1 MATKGKITVNFALR
15 FVAAIAK
22 NRYVALPL
30 RYSTIA
36 YKDIVYYAAKA
47 AHVPESSIEV
57 AMDALYDALSYF
69 VLNGHNVKID
79 GLGTFAFGINA
90 YAQDDISAAGADAV
104 HNMKVMY
111 LAEMSLRQMLNNV
124 AITTQITNPNGLP
137 VDDTALAEVSE
148 ILYRVGNSTNWR
160 KAPFGAQIAVPAEG
174 ITVRISGV
182 RMSRQSVV
190 AEFED
195 SDDSI
200 VSTLSDRGAKSLEY
214 LITRS
219 TETPTYL
226 SKISIVDGATDIGVF
241 WYSYPGA
248 VISIINKLVMNGIDV
263 TAKPSPVAVVSA
275 NPNLLNIYGS
285 NMQVME
291 VTFTNCTAMLQSS
304 SSAMLQ
310 YRISAVTGNVVMTCE
325 DPYSTTKTF
334 VFSGASGGGSSSA
347 SDPVVTSL
355 SANGISVENGGSS
368 TVQAGQSY
376 NFVFAGAN
384 LSGVRQSDLIV
395 PSGATIS
402 NFAASANQVSFTLTI
417 GSVGGTIGIRVNGAT
432 AFSVSVT
439 IPTNIDASITSIG
452 GVANNGTL
460 QVTPSSGRVT
470 VTVAGTG
477 LNSLSASNFVMSGCT
492 MSLNE
497 GSATERQLTIQG
509 NNGFGGGTL
518 RVQVDGTTIFT
529 VTIDTGGEA
538 SF

>member
-1 MATKGKITVNFALR
+1 MATKGKIQVNFALR

-148 ILYRVGNSTNWR
+148 ILYRVGNSMNWR
-160 KAPFGAQIAVPAEG
+160 KAPFGAQVAVPAEG
-174 ITVRISGV
+174 ITLRISGV
-182 RMSRQSVV
+182 RMSRSSV
-190 AEFED
+190 AAD
-195 SDDSI
+195 IAGSASI
-200 VSTLSDRGAKSLEY
+200 HADIIDRGSKTLEY
-214 LITRS
+214 VITRS
-219 TETPTYL
+219 SDTPTYL
-226 SKISIVDGATDIGVF
+226 SYIVVNDGVNEIATF
-241 WYSYPGA
+241 YYSVPG
-248 VISIINKLVMNGIDV
+248 STRPIIHKLVMNGIDV
-263 TAKPSPVAVVSA
+263 TSKPSPVAVVSA
-275 NPNLLNIYGS
+275 DPNLLNIYGA
-285 NMQVME
+285 NMQSLTP
-291 VTFTNCTAMLQSS
+291 TFTNCTATLQSS
-304 SSAMLQ
+304 SAAMLQ
-310 YRISAVTGNVVMTCE
+310 YRITAVTGNVVMTCN
-325 DPYSTTKTF
+325 DTVHTTKTF
-334 VFSGASGGGSSSA
+334 VFSGTSGGGSSSS

-384 LSGVRQSDLIV
+384 LSSVRQSDLIV

-417 GSVGGTIGIRVNGAT
+417 GSVGGTIGIRVKGAT

-439 IPTNIDASITSIG
+439 IPSDIEATITNIG

-460 QVTPSSGRVT
+460 QVTPTGSNAT
-470 VTVAGTG
+470 VNVVGTG
-477 LNSLSASNFVMSGCT
+477 LDTLSASNFVMSGHT

-497 GSATERQLTIQG
+497 GTATQRSLTITG
-509 NNGFGGGTL
+509 TNGFDGGTL

-529 VTIDTGGEA
+529 VTIDTGGEVN
-538 SF
+538 F

>member
-15 FVAAIAK
+15 FVAAISK

-137 VDDTALAEVSE
+137 VDDSALAEVTE
-148 ILYRVGNSTNWR
+148 ILYRVGNSMNWR
-160 KAPFGAQIAVPAEG
+160 KASFGAQVAVPAEG
-174 ITVRISGV
+174 ITLRISGV
-182 RMSRQSVV
+182 RMSRSSVS
-190 AEFED
+190 AMIFGSASIH
-195 SDDSI
+195 SDI
-200 VSTLSDRGAKSLEY
+200 SDRSAKSLEY
-214 LITRS
+214 VITRAS
-219 TETPTYL
+219 DTATYIEAITV
-226 SKISIVDGATDIGVF
+226 SDGATEIASRH
-241 WYSYPGA
+241 YSVPGA
-248 VISIINKLVMNGIDV
+248 TDAFINQLLMNGIDV
-263 TAKPSPVAVVSA
+263 TTKPSPVAVVSA
-275 NPNLLNIYGS
+275 DPNLLNIYGA
-285 NMQVME
+285 NMQSMNA
-291 VTFTNCTAMLQSS
+291 TFTNCTATLQSS
-304 SSAMLQ
+304 SAAMLQ
-310 YRISAVTGNVVMTCE
+310 YRITAVTGNVVMTCN
-325 DPYSTTKTF
+325 DSDMTTKTF
-334 VFSGASGGGSSSA
+334 VFSGTGGGSSSSSA
-347 SDPVVTSL
+347 PIVTSL
-355 SANGISVENGGSS
+355 SANGISVANGGSS

-395 PSGATIS
+395 PTGASIS

-432 AFSVSVT
+432 AFSVSVSIPSDIAAT
-439 IPTNIDASITSIG
+439 ITNIE
-452 GVANNGTL
+452 GVSNNGSKTVEISDDNRRATFAINGSGLDTL
-460 QVTPSSGRVT
+460 TDANIVFSGANVT
-470 VTVAGTG
+470 
-477 LNSLSASNFVMSGCT
+477 
-492 MSLNE
+492 LNE
-497 GSATERQLTIQG
+497 GTESHRLATLQFSSSPSDG
-509 NNGFGGGTL
+509 PL
-518 RVQVDGTTIFT
+518 RVQIDGTTIFT
-529 VTIDTGGEA
+529 LNITWDVMM
-538 SF
+538 

>member
-1 MATKGKITVNFALR
+1 MATKGKIQVNFALR
-15 FVAAIAK
+15 YVAAIAK

-90 YAQDDISAAGADAV
+90 YAQNDISEAGADAV
-104 HNMKVMY
+104 HNMKIMY

-124 AITTQITNPNGLP
+124 AISTQITNPNGLP
-137 VDDTALAEVSE
+137 VDDSALAEVSK
-148 ILYRVGNSTNWR
+148 ILYRVGNSMNWR
-160 KAPFGAQIAVPAEG
+160 EASFGAQVAVPAEG

-182 RMSRQSVV
+182 RMSRSSV
-190 AEFED
+190 AATING
-195 SDDSI
+195 SANI
-200 VSTLSDRGAKSLEY
+200 VSTLSDRSAKSLEY
-214 LITRS
+214 VITRS
-219 TETPTYL
+219 TDAATYL
-226 SKISIVDGATDIGVF
+226 SDIVIVDGATNIGTF
-241 WYSYPGA
+241 RYSVPG
-248 VISIINKLVMNGIDV
+248 STHSYINKLVMNGIDV
-263 TAKPSPVAVVSA
+263 TSKPSPVAVVSA
-275 NPNLLNIYGS
+275 SPNLLNIYGA
-285 NMQVME
+285 NMQNVSA
-291 VTFTNCTAMLQSS
+291 TFTNCTATLQSS

-310 YRISAVTGNVVMTCE
+310 YRITNVTGNVVMTC
-325 DPYSTTKTF
+325 DDDDDTTKTF
-334 VFSGASGGGSSSA
+334 VFSGASGGGSSSS

-395 PSGATIS
+395 PTGATIS

-417 GSVGGTIGIRVNGAT
+417 GSVGGTIGLRINGST

-439 IPTNIDASITSIG
+439 IPSDIEASITSIG

-460 QVTPSSGRVT
+460 QVTPSGSSASVS
-470 VTVAGTG
+470 VVGTG
-477 LNSLSASNFVMSGCT
+477 LDSLSASNFVMSGYT
-492 MSLNE
+492 MALNE
-497 GSATERQLTIQG
+497 GTATQRQLTITA

-518 RVQVDGTTIFT
+518 RVQVDDTTIFT

>member
-137 VDDTALAEVSE
+137 VDNTALAEVSE
-148 ILYRVGNSTNWR
+148 ILYRVGNSMNWR
-160 KAPFGAQIAVPAEG
+160 KAPFGAQVAVPAEG
-174 ITVRISGV
+174 ITVRISGI
-182 RMSRQSVV
+182 RMSRTSVN
-190 AEFED
+190 A
-195 SDDSI
+195 SI
-200 VSTLSDRGAKSLEY
+200 YGNERINADLIDRGAKSLEY
-214 LITRS
+214 VITKIN
-219 TETPTYL
+219 ETPTYL
-226 SKISIVDGATDIGVF
+226 QNIIVEDGATMVANF
-241 WYSYPGA
+241 FYSVPGSEDPY
-248 VISIINKLVMNGIDV
+248 IDKLVMNGIDV
-263 TAKPSPVAVVSA
+263 TSKPSPIAVVSA
-275 NPNLLNIYGS
+275 NPNLLNIYGA
-285 NMQVME
+285 NMQSLTP
-291 VTFTNCTAMLQSS
+291 TFTNCTATLQSS
-304 SSAMLQ
+304 SAAMLQ
-310 YRISAVTGNVVMTCE
+310 YRITNVTGNVVMSCN
-325 DPYSTTKTF
+325 DDDRTTKTF
-334 VFSGASGGGSSSA
+334 VFSGASGGGSSSSSA
-347 SDPVVTSL
+347 PVVTSL

-395 PSGATIS
+395 PSGASIS
-402 NFAASANQVSFTLTI
+402 NFAASTSQVSFTLTI
-417 GSVGGTIGIRVNGAT
+417 GSVGGTIGIRVNGET
-432 AFSVSVT
+432 VFSVSVS
-439 IPTNIDASITSIG
+439 IPTNIEASITNIG

-460 QVTPSSGRVT
+460 QVTPSSGRAT
-470 VTVAGTG
+470 VKVAGTG
-477 LNSLSASNFVMSGCT
+477 LDSLSASNFVMSGCT
-492 MSLNE
+492 MSLND
-497 GSATERQLTIQG
+497 GSATERQLTISG
-509 NNGFGGGTL
+509 TNGFGGGTL

>member
-124 AITTQITNPNGLP
+124 AISTQITNPNGLP
-137 VDDTALAEVSE
+137 VDDTAIAEVSE
-148 ILYRVGNSTNWR
+148 ILYRVGNSMNWR
-160 KAPFGAQIAVPAEG
+160 KAPFGAQVAVPAEG
-174 ITVRISGV
+174 ITLRISGV
-182 RMSRQSVV
+182 RMSRQSVEATISASGDLSYDV
-190 AEFED
+190 
-195 SDDSI
+195 
-200 VSTLSDRGAKSLEY
+200 SDRSAKSLEY
-214 LITRS
+214 VITRTS
-219 TETPTYL
+219 NAATYL
-226 SKISIVDGATDIGVF
+226 SSIQVLDGDTSIASYF
-241 WYSYPGA
+241 YSVPGA
-248 VISIINKLVMNGIDV
+248 DLAFINKLVMNGVDV
-263 TAKPSPVAVVSA
+263 TTKPSPVAVVSA
-275 NPNLLNIYGS
+275 NPNLLNIYGA
-285 NMQVME
+285 NLQIMNP
-291 VTFTNCTAMLQSS
+291 TFTNCTATLQSS
-304 SSAMLQ
+304 SAAMLQ
-310 YRISAVTGNVVMTCE
+310 YRITNVTGNVVMSC
-325 DPYSTTKTF
+325 DDDDRTTKTF
-334 VFSGASGGGSSSA
+334 VFSGTSGGGSSSS

-439 IPTNIDASITSIG
+439 IPSNIESSITSIG

-460 QVTPSSGRVT
+460 QVTPSGSNAT
-470 VTVAGTG
+470 VNVVGTG
-477 LNSLSASNFVMSGCT
+477 LDSLSASNFVMSGHT

-497 GSATERQLTIQG
+497 GTATQRSLTIHG
-509 NNGFGGGTL
+509 TNGFGGGTL

>member
-15 FVAAIAK
+15 FVAAISK

-148 ILYRVGNSTNWR
+148 ILYRVGNSMNWR
-160 KAPFGAQIAVPAEG
+160 KAPFGAQIAIPAEG

-182 RMSRQSVV
+182 RMSRSSVQASFQGNTMISSV
-190 AEFED
+190 
-195 SDDSI
+195 
-200 VSTLSDRGAKSLEY
+200 LYDRSAKSLEY
-214 LITRS
+214 VITPDDAP
-219 TETPTYL
+219 EGVYL
-226 SKISIVDGATDIGVF
+226 SFVEVTDGATSLAKVYFSNPSSDVAF
-241 WYSYPGA
+241 
-248 VISIINKLVMNGIDV
+248 INKLVMNGVDV

-275 NPNLLNIYGS
+275 NPNILNIYGA
-285 NMQVME
+285 NMQQMNA
-291 VTFTNCTAMLQSS
+291 TFTNCTALLQSS
-304 SSAMLQ
+304 SAAMLQ
-310 YRISAVTGNVVMTCE
+310 YRITNVTGNVVITCDDGE
-325 DPYSTTKTF
+325 STTKTF
-334 VFSGASGGGSSSA
+334 VFSGVGGGSSSSSA
-347 SDPVVTSL
+347 PVVTSL

-395 PSGATIS
+395 PTGASIS

-432 AFSVSVT
+432 AFSVSVS
-439 IPTNIDASITSIG
+439 IPTNIESSITSIG
-452 GVANNGTL
+452 GVANNGTV
-460 QVTPSSGRVT
+460 QVTPSQGRA
-470 VTVAGTG
+470 TVAVVGTG
-477 LNSLSASNFVMSGCT
+477 LDGLTASNFVMSGYT
-492 MSLNE
+492 MSLAT
-497 GSATERQLTIQG
+497 GTATERQLTIQG
-509 NNGFGGGTL
+509 NNGFDGGTL

-529 VTIDTGGEA
+529 VTISSGDEVN
-538 SF
+538 F

>member
-1 MATKGKITVNFALR
+1 MATKGKIQVNFALR
-15 FVAAIAK
+15 YVAAIAK

-104 HNMKVMY
+104 HNMKIMY

-148 ILYRVGNSTNWR
+148 ILYRVGNSMNWR
-160 KAPFGAQIAVPAEG
+160 KALFGAQVAVPAEG
-174 ITVRISGV
+174 ITLRISGV

-190 AEFED
+190 AD
-195 SDDSI
+195 MAGSSSI
-200 VSTLSDRGAKSLEY
+200 HADLVDRGPKSLEY
-214 LITRS
+214 VITRA
-219 TETPTYL
+219 TENTTYL
-226 SKISIVDGATDIGVF
+226 NYVIVNDGNTEIADF
-241 WYSYPGA
+241 YYSVPG
-248 VISIINKLVMNGIDV
+248 STNPIIDKLVMNGIDV
-263 TAKPSPVAVVSA
+263 TTKPSPVAVVSA
-275 NPNLLNIYGS
+275 EPNLLNIYGA
-285 NMQVME
+285 NMQSLTP
-291 VTFTNCTAMLQSS
+291 TFTNCTATLQSS
-304 SSAMLQ
+304 SAAMLQ
-310 YRISAVTGNVVMTCE
+310 YRITAVTGNVVMTCN
-325 DPYSTTKTF
+325 DTVHTAKTF
-334 VFSGASGGGSSSA
+334 VFSGTSGGGSSSS

-439 IPTNIDASITSIG
+439 IPSNIEASITNIG

-460 QVTPSSGRVT
+460 QVTPSQGAAT
-470 VTVAGTG
+470 VNVVGTG
-477 LNSLSASNFVMSGCT
+477 LDSLSASNFVMNGYT

-497 GSATERQLTIQG
+497 GTATQRSLTITAT
-509 NNGFGGGTL
+509 NGFGGGTL

>member
-15 FVAAIAK
+15 FVAAISK

-137 VDDTALAEVSE
+137 VDDSALAEVSE
-148 ILYRVGNSTNWR
+148 ILYRVGNSMNWR
-160 KAPFGAQIAVPAEG
+160 KASFGAQVAVPAEG

-182 RMSRQSVV
+182 RMSRSSVS
-190 AEFED
+190 AMIFGSE
-195 SDDSI
+195 SI
-200 VSTLSDRGAKSLEY
+200 HADISDRSAKSLEY
-214 LITRS
+214 VITRAS
-219 TETPTYL
+219 DSATYIDAITV
-226 SKISIVDGATDIGVF
+226 SDGATELASIH
-241 WYSYPGA
+241 YSVPGA
-248 VISIINKLVMNGIDV
+248 TDVFINKLVMNGIDV
-263 TAKPSPVAVVSA
+263 TTKPSPVAVVSA
-275 NPNLLNIYGS
+275 DPNLLNIYGA
-285 NMQVME
+285 NMQRLNA
-291 VTFTNCTAMLQSS
+291 TFTNCTATLQSS
-304 SSAMLQ
+304 SAAMLQ
-310 YRISAVTGNVVMTCE
+310 YRITAVTGNVVMTCDDME
-325 DPYSTTKTF
+325 VTTKTF
-334 VFSGASGGGSSSA
+334 VFSGAGGGSSSSSA
-347 SDPVVTSL
+347 PVVTSL
-355 SANGISVENGGSS
+355 TANGISVENGGSS

-395 PSGATIS
+395 PTGASIS
-402 NFAASANQVSFTLTI
+402 NFAASANQVRFTLTI

-439 IPTNIDASITSIG
+439 IPSDIAATITNIE
-452 GVANNGTL
+452 GVSNNGSKTVEISDDQKRATFSINGSGLDTL
-460 QVTPSSGRVT
+460 TAANIVFSGAT
-470 VTVAGTG
+470 VT
-477 LNSLSASNFVMSGCT
+477 
-492 MSLNE
+492 LNE
-497 GSATERQLTIQG
+497 GTESKRLATLQFSSAPSDG
-509 NNGFGGGTL
+509 PL

-529 VTIDTGGEA
+529 LNVTWDVMM
-538 SF
+538 

>member
-15 FVAAIAK
+15 YVAAIAK

-90 YAQDDISAAGADAV
+90 FAQDDISAAGADAV
-104 HNMKVMY
+104 HNMKIMY

-148 ILYRVGNSTNWR
+148 ILYRVGNSMSWR
-160 KAPFGAQIAVPAEG
+160 KATYGAQIAVPAEG

-182 RMSRQSVV
+182 RMSRSSVT
-190 AEFED
+190 AIFGSSEAT
-195 SDDSI
+195 
-200 VSTLSDRGAKSLEY
+200 VSTLSDRSAKSLEY
-214 LITRS
+214 VISRS
-219 TETPTYL
+219 TDAATYL
-226 SKISIVDGATDIGVF
+226 TNCYCNDGRNTIAIINYSVPGATSSYIG
-241 WYSYPGA
+241 
-248 VISIINKLVMNGIDV
+248 KLVMNGIDV
-263 TAKPSPVAVVSA
+263 TAKPSPVAVISA
-275 NPNLLNIYGS
+275 SPNILNIYGA
-285 NMQVME
+285 NMQIMNP
-291 VTFTNCTAMLQSS
+291 TFTNCTATLQSS
-304 SSAMLQ
+304 SAAMLQ
-310 YRISAVTGNVVMTCE
+310 YRITDVTGNVVMTC
-325 DPYSTTKTF
+325 DDIIPTTKTF
-334 VFSGASGGGSSSA
+334 VFSGASGGGSSSS

-395 PSGATIS
+395 PTGATIS
-402 NFAASANQVSFTLTI
+402 NFAESANQVSFTLTI
-417 GSVGGTIGIRVNGAT
+417 GSEGGTIGIRVNGAT

-439 IPTNIDASITSIG
+439 IPSDIEASITSIG

-460 QVTPSSGRVT
+460 QVTPSNRAATVNVVGSGLDT
-470 VTVAGTG
+470 
-477 LNSLSASNFVMSGCT
+477 LSASNFVMSGHT
-492 MSLNE
+492 MSLAE
-497 GSATERQLTIQG
+497 GTASQRSLTITG
-509 NNGFGGGTL
+509 TNAFSGGTL

-529 VTIDTGGEA
+529 VTIDASGGVE
-538 SF
+538 F

>member
-15 FVAAIAK
+15 YVAAIAK

-47 AHVPESSIEV
+47 AHVPESSVEV

-124 AITTQITNPNGLP
+124 AINTQITNPNGLP
-137 VDDTALAEVSE
+137 VDDTAIAEVSG
-148 ILYRVGNSTNWR
+148 ILYRVGNSMNWR
-160 KAPFGAQIAVPAEG
+160 QASFGAQVAVPAEG

-182 RMSRQSVV
+182 RMSRQSVS
-190 AEFED
+190 ATING
-195 SDDSI
+195 SASI
-200 VSTLSDRGAKSLEY
+200 EATLSDRTAKSLEY

-219 TETPTYL
+219 TDAATYL
-226 SKISIVDGATDIGVF
+226 SDIVIVDGATNIGTYR
-241 WYSYPGA
+241 YSVPG
-248 VISIINKLVMNGIDV
+248 STHSYINKLVMNGVDV
-263 TAKPSPVAVVSA
+263 TSKPSPVAVVSA
-275 NPNLLNIYGS
+275 SPNLLNIYGA
-285 NMQVME
+285 NMQN
-291 VTFTNCTAMLQSS
+291 VTANFTNCTALLQSS
-304 SSAMLQ
+304 SAAMLQ
-310 YRISAVTGNVVMTCE
+310 YRITAVTGNVVMTCN
-325 DPYSTTKTF
+325 DDDNTTKTF
-334 VFSGASGGGSSSA
+334 VFSGTGGGGGSSSS

-384 LSGVRQSDLIV
+384 LGGVRQSDLIV
-395 PSGATIS
+395 PTGATIS

-417 GSVGGTIGIRVNGAT
+417 GSEGGTIGIRVNGAT

-439 IPTNIDASITSIG
+439 IPTNINASITSIG

-460 QVTPSSGRVT
+460 QVTPEGNHA
-470 VTVAGTG
+470 TVAVVGTG
-477 LNSLSASNFVMSGCT
+477 LDSLSASNFVMSGYT

-497 GSATERQLTIQG
+497 GTATQRSLTMTATG
-509 NNGFGGGTL
+509 GFSGGTL
-518 RVQVDGTTIFT
+518 RVQVDETTIFT
-529 VTIDTGGEA
+529 VTIETGGEV

>member
-148 ILYRVGNSTNWR
+148 ILYRVGNSMNWR
-160 KAPFGAQIAVPAEG
+160 KAPFGAQVAVPAEG
-174 ITVRISGV
+174 ITLRISGV
-182 RMSRQSVV
+182 RMSRQSV
-190 AEFED
+190 AATING
-195 SDDSI
+195 SAGI
-200 VSTLSDRGAKSLEY
+200 VSTLSDRSSKSLEY
-214 LITRS
+214 VITRS
-219 TETPTYL
+219 TDAATYL
-226 SKISIVDGATDIGVF
+226 SDIVIVDGANNLGTF
-241 WYSYPGA
+241 RYSVPGA
-248 VISIINKLVMNGIDV
+248 TNSFIDKLVMNGIDV
-263 TAKPSPVAVVSA
+263 TSKPSPVAVISA
-275 NPNLLNIYGS
+275 SPNLLNIYGA
-285 NMQVME
+285 NMQNVNA
-291 VTFTNCTAMLQSS
+291 TFTNCTATLQSS
-304 SSAMLQ
+304 SAAMLQ
-310 YRISAVTGNVVMTCE
+310 YRITAVTGNVVMTCN
-325 DPYSTTKTF
+325 DTDHTAKTF
-334 VFSGASGGGSSSA
+334 VFSGVGGGSSSA

-417 GSVGGTIGIRVNGAT
+417 GSVGGTIGLRLNGAT

-439 IPTNIDASITSIG
+439 IPTNIEASITSIG
-452 GVANNGTL
+452 GVGNNGTV
-460 QVTPSSGRVT
+460 QVTPTQGSASLAV
-470 VTVAGTG
+470 VGTG
-477 LNSLSASNFVMSGCT
+477 LDGLSPSNFVMSDCT

-497 GSATERQLTIQG
+497 GSATERQLTIRG
-509 NNGFGGGTL
+509 NNGFDGGTL
-518 RVQVDGTTIFT
+518 RVQIDGTTIFT
-529 VTIDTGGEA
+529 ITITTGDEV